1 MIDAHFVW
9 EVTTPLLFHWNALR
23 TLPDRVR
30 IHSATSFAILYVL
43 VVTWPP
49 LLLSCGNCQVA
60 DSGPT
65 CQRSKDMEGT
75 SHVSL
80 HRDRVKGSTPP
91 WERPHRLRARFYN
104 DIHGLS
110 GSPDLTQRGL

>member
-1 MIDAHFVW
+1 MIDTHIVW
-9 EVTTPLLFHWNALR
+9 GVPAPLLFHWNILR

-30 IHSATSFAILYVL
+30 IDSATSFAILYVL
-43 VVTWPP
+43 VVTWPQF
-49 LLLSCGNCQVA
+49 LLSCGNCQVA

-65 CQRSKDMEGT
+65 CQRSKDIEGT

-80 HRDRVKGSTPP
+80 LRDRVRGSTPP
-91 WERPHRLRARFYN
+91 LKKPHRLLARSHK

-110 GSPDLTQRGL
+110 GLPNLTQRGL